1 MEDRKRRLTHRERMM
16 VWHNISEKNIDEV
29 LQYEQEKGIQYGE
42 AMDLIAAVK
51 TAELKY
57 GFSYEEALNLQ
68 YFVEQYMGKMAN
80 KIK

>member
-51 TAELKY
+51 TVELKY
-57 GFSYEEALNLQ
+57 GFSYEDAVNLKR
-68 YFVEQYMGKMAN
+68 VIEGYMENGK
-80 KIK
+80 